1 MSPILGIIASG
12 IQNSIANA
20 NSYESISTVTVGAGG
35 SSSVTISSIPSTY
48 THLQLR
54 VFAQTNRV
62 TYGRDYVFLRFNGDT
77 GANYAW
83 HQMTGDGSATV
94 SSGNASQ
101 NQGIFA
107 EIGTSTG
114 GTFGV
119 GITDILDYTDT
130 SKYKTT
136 RTLGGGDHNGTIG
149 GFGGTVTPTSTL
161 WQSTS
166 AVSSLTLFPS
176 SGTAF
181 TQYSS
186 FALYGIKG

>member
-1 MSPILGIIASG
+1 MTPILGVIASANQG
-12 IQNSIANA
+12 QFISYSAFESIA
-20 NSYESISTVTVGAGG
+20 TVTVGAGG

-77 GANYAW
+77 GTNYAW
-83 HQMTGDGSATV
+83 HQMTGDGSTTV

-114 GTFGV
+114 GAFGV
-119 GITDILDYTDT
+119 GITDILDYANT
-130 SKYKTT
+130 SKYKTA
-136 RTLGGGDHNGTIG
+136 RTLGGGDHSGTIG
-149 GFGGTVTPTSTL
+149 GFGGTVTPTSSL

-166 AVSSLTLFPS
+166 AISSLTLYPS